1 MQAIILAAGMGKRL
15 KELTQDR
22 TKCMVQVNGV
32 ALIDRMLHQIESRH
46 LSRIVIVVGYQG
58 EKLMEYIDTL
68 GIRTPIVYVQNPIY
82 DKTNNIYS
90 LALAKDYLCQDDTL
104 LFESDLIFEDA
115 VIDQLLDDPRETLAL
130 VDKYESWMDGTCV
143 KLGPDDSIASFVPGK
158 NFRFAEAHEYYKTVN
173 IYKFGR
179 HFSRT
184 HYVPFLEAYSK
195 ALGNNEYYE
204 QVLRV
209 ITMLDDPEIRAKRL
223 NGQLWYEIDDIQDL
237 DIASSMFAQDPDFR
251 VSLMQG
257 RYGGYWRYPQLLDF
271 CYLVNPYFP
280 PQRLIDEIQANFT
293 PLLTQYPSGMRVNA
307 LLAAKNFA
315 VHQQNIL
322 VGNGAAELI
331 KALMARLEGA
341 TGFIRPTFEEYP
353 NRYQDRPNVCF
364 TPAGPDFRYTA
375 DDLMAF
381 FGPQDID
388 NLVLIN
394 PDNPTGNYIPAPDV
408 LRLADWAQEK
418 GIRLILDESFADFA
432 DEADNTFI
440 RQDLLDRY
448 RRLYVVKSISKSYG
462 VPGLRLGVLASG
474 DQDLIAVLKKDVA
487 IWNINS
493 FAEFYMQIEE
503 KYKKDYARSLEPH
516 PGRAGPL
523 PPGAGEAPQ
532 PAGDPVPGQLSHGGA
547 AGRPVRPGH
556 HPGAA
561 GEPLHPGEG
570 PVPQAGRAAVSPP
583 GRPGHPGQRPA
594 AGGPAAPVRRIKA
607 NIAPSGPAGG
617 GNFMP
622 RFFIPQ
628 KFLSTSYANLL
639 GNSTLS
645 GGHPA
650 PRSAILLLNTTQCLL
665 FITYLA
671 TG

>member
-46 LSRIVIVVGYQG
+46 LSRIVIVVGYEG
-58 EKLMEYIDTL
+58 EKLMKYIDTL

-143 KLGPDDSIASFVPGK
+143 KLGPDDSIASFVPSK
-158 NFRFAEAHEYYKTVN
+158 NFRFEEAHEYYKTVN

-209 ITMLDDPEIRAKRL
+209 IAMLDDPEIRAKRL
-223 NGQLWYEIDDIQDL
+223 SGQLWYEIDDIQDL
-237 DIASSMFAQDPDFR
+237 DIASSMFAQDPDLR

-280 PQRLIDEIQANFT
+280 PQRLIDEIQANFSS
-293 PLLTQYPSGMRVNA
+293 LLTQYPSGMRVNA
-307 LLAAKNFA
+307 LLAARNFA

-331 KALMARLEGA
+331 KALMARLEGV

-408 LRLADWAQEK
+408 LRLADWAQGK

-474 DQDLIAVLKKDVA
+474 DQDLIAALKKDVA

-503 KYKKDYARSLEPH
+503 KYKKDYARSLELI
-516 PGRAGPL
+516 RAERARFRRELEKL
-523 PPGAGEAPQ
+523 PNLRVIP
-532 PAGDPVPGQLSHGGA
+532 S
-547 AGRPVRPGH
+547 
-556 HPGAA
+556 
-561 GEPLHPGEG
+561 
-570 PVPQAGRAAVSPP
+570 QANYLMVE
-583 GRPGHPGQRPA
+583 
-594 AGGPAAPVRRIKA
+594 
-607 NIAPSGPAGG
+607 
-617 GNFMP
+617 
-622 RFFIPQ
+622 
-628 KFLSTSYANLL
+628 LL
-639 GNSTLS
+639 GGLS
-645 GGHPA
+645 ARAITRELLVNRCILVKDLSPKLGGQQYLRLA
-650 PRSAILLLNTTQCLL
+650 VRDTRDNDRLLEALRPLCG
-665 FITYLA
+665 A
-671 TG
+671 